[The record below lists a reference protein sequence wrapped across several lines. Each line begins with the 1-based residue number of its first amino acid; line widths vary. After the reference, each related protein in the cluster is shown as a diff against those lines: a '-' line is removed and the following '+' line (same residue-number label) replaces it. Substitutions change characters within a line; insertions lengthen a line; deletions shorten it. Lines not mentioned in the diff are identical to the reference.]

1 MIEDNSLLKK
11 CTMNCD
17 LLRQITFTTLHIYSS
32 IYKSKNSFN
41 DI

>member
-1 MIEDNSLLKK
+1 MIEYNSLKK

-17 LLRQITFTTLHIYSS
+17 LLRQITFTLYVYSS
-32 IYKSKNSFN
+32 IYKSFN

>member
-1 MIEDNSLLKK
+1 MIEYNSLKK

-17 LLRQITFTTLHIYSS
+17 LLRQITFTLYIYVYSS
-32 IYKSKNSFN
+32 TYKSFN